1 MDEQMTISQLEDTFI
16 EDINTLG
23 DWFLQ
28 YQYLLEL
35 SVEMPKIPEDARSEE
50 NKVKGC
56 QSGVWLLL
64 SCKDGVVSV
73 KADSDALI
81 IRGILAIIVSL
92 LDGRRAEEIT
102 AYEPR
107 FISETNIKNQI
118 STDRFAGIH
127 SVIKTVQDYADRV
140 GDNR

>member
-1 MDEQMTISQLEDTFI
+1 MDEKMTISQLEDTFI
-16 EDINTLG
+16 EDINLLG

-35 SVEMPKIPEDARSEE
+35 SVEMPKIPEEARSEE

-56 QSGVWLLL
+56 QSGVWLQF
-64 SCKDGVVSV
+64 SFADGIVNV

-92 LDGRRAEEIT
+92 LDGRTPEEILD
-102 AYEPR
+102 YEPR

-127 SVIKTVQDYADRV
+127 SVIKAIQNYAA
-140 GDNR
+140 GAQI